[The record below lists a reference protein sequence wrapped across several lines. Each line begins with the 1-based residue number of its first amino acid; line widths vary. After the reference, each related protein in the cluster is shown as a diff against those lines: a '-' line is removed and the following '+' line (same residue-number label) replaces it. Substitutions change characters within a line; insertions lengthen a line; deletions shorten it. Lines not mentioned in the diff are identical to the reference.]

1 MISQDMCHKR
11 RMTSQKG
18 KRRHTQTTSKK
29 RRLKKR
35 RSNKTSFFIC
45 QEFSWFSEKIGKST
59 LKVINFY
66 FYINVWIR
74 FLTLTRKEIKWDP
87 RKDGLK
93 NFRKNLLFYLFC
105 FFCEKRNWRWGS
117 IIQWVAPDWSNGVN
131 LLLKESICYPYHY
144 KNDESN
150 SYAVLDC
157 IKLR

>member
-11 RMTSQKG
+11 RMTSQKASDVTHKQPQRSEG
-18 KRRHTQTTSKK
+18 SKRGEAAR
-29 RRLKKR
+29 
-35 RSNKTSFFIC
+35 SFFIC

-105 FFCEKRNWRWGS
+105 FFCEERNWRWGS
-117 IIQWVAPDWSNGVN
+117 IIQWVAPDWCNGVN
-131 LLLKESICYPYHY
+131 LLLNESIRYPYHY
-144 KNDESN
+144 KTMKATAMQS
-150 SYAVLDC
+150 
-157 IKLR
+157 